1 MAKKKTSDREQVR
14 VVARRAPKFLPFL
27 LSTGVLGALVGV
39 ILYLGVPEANRS
51 SADILGFLIVFGALV
66 GMFFGGV
73 IILALDW
80 YSRKNATE
88 VQATKLK
95 Q

>member
-1 MAKKKTSDREQVR
+1 MAKKKTEDREKVT
-14 VVARRAPKFLPFL
+14 VIARKAPKFLPFL
-27 LSTGVLGALVGV
+27 LSTGVLGALIGV
-39 ILYLGVPEANRS
+39 VLYLGVPEATRT
-51 SADILGFLIVFGALV
+51 SADILGFMIVFGSLI

-73 IILALDW
+73 IILALDY

>member
-1 MAKKKTSDREQVR
+1 MAKKKTADRESVTVVR
-14 VVARRAPKFLPFL
+14 RRAPKFLPFL
-27 LSTGVLGALVGV
+27 LSTGVLGALIGV
-39 ILYLGVPEANRS
+39 VLYLGVPEEARS
-51 SADILGFLIVFGALV
+51 SADILGFLIVFGALI